1 MGIKKMKINNQVLSI
16 PPYISTSWKNIN
28 SILVDQSG
36 NLVILLHTNAK
47 ISIPNLEKPII
58 NVVFDAHAKYL
69 EKEENDKHQK
79 INPSFSMG
87 LPLKIMGEG
96 SNSSLES
103 LGSAMQ
109 HNPAN
114 ANAPD
119 LPPDIL
125 NKIASISK
133 IMGIDNPEMTPK
145 AEPHCNCVHCQI
157 AKAIRGE
164 AKEDDLLNDASEEV
178 TEADLK
184 FKTWEIKQTA
194 EKLYIVMNPLDNNE
208 KYTVFLGNPLGCTCG
223 AKNCEHI
230 RAVLN
235 T

>member
-1 MGIKKMKINNQVLSI
+1 MKINNQVLSI

-47 ISIPNLEKPII
+47 ISIPNLEKSII
-58 NVVFDAHAKYL
+58 NVIFDAHAKYL
-69 EKEENDKHQK
+69 EKEESDRRQK
-79 INPSFSMG
+79 TNPTFSMG
-87 LPLKIMGEG
+87 IPLKIGEG
-96 SNSSLES
+96 ADSAFES

-114 ANAPD
+114 SNAPD
-119 LPPDIL
+119 LPEEVL
-125 NKIASISK
+125 NKIAAISK
-133 IMGIDNPEMTPK
+133 VMGIDNPELFPK
-145 AEPHCNCVHCQI
+145 AEPHCNCIHCQI

-164 AKEDDLLNDASEEV
+164 AKDDQAEELGEEV
-178 TEADLK
+178 TEEDLK
-184 FKTWEIKQTA
+184 FKTWEINQTG
-194 EKLYIVMNPLDNNE
+194 EQLYVVSNPLNANE
-208 KYTVFLGNPLGCTCG
+208 KYTVFLGEPLCCTCG

>member
-1 MGIKKMKINNQVLSI
+1 MKINNQVLSI

-28 SILVDQSG
+28 SILVDQNG

-47 ISIPNLEKPII
+47 ISIPNLDKSII
-58 NVVFDAHAKYL
+58 NVIFDAHAKYL
-69 EKEENDKHQK
+69 EKEESDRRQK
-79 INPSFSMG
+79 VNPGLSMG
-87 LPLKIMGEG
+87 IPLKITGEG
-96 SNSSLES
+96 ADSAFES

-119 LPPDIL
+119 LPPEVLD
-125 NKIASISK
+125 KIASISK
-133 IMGIDNPEMTPK
+133 IMGIDNPELLPK
-145 AEPHCNCVHCQI
+145 AEPHCNCIHCQI

-164 AKEDDLLNDASEEV
+164 SKAAPQEDELSEEV

-184 FKTWEIKQTA
+184 FKTWEISQTGQQ
-194 EKLYIVMNPLDNNE
+194 LYSVTNPLNVNE
-208 KYTVFLGNPLGCTCG
+208 KYTVFLGEPLCCTCG

>member
-1 MGIKKMKINNQVLSI
+1 MKINNQVLSI

-28 SILVDQSG
+28 SILVDQTG

-47 ISIPNLEKPII
+47 ISIPNLDKSII
-58 NVVFDAHAKYL
+58 NVIFDAHAKYL
-69 EKEENDKHQK
+69 EKEENDRRQK

-87 LPLKIMGEG
+87 IPLKIAGDIPDA
-96 SNSSLES
+96 SYLES

-119 LPPDIL
+119 LPEDIL

-133 IMGIDNPEMTPK
+133 IMGIDNPEITPK

-157 AKAIRGE
+157 AKAIRNE
-164 AKEDDLLNDASEEV
+164 AKDSNDTVSPEENCEDVSEE
-178 TEADLK
+178 DLK
-184 FKTWEIKQTA
+184 FRTWDINQTG
-194 EKLYIVMNPLDNNE
+194 EKLYVVTNPLDNNE
-208 KYTVFLGNPLGCTCG
+208 KYTVFLGTPLGCTCG
-223 AKNCEHI
+223 ERNCEHI

>member
-1 MGIKKMKINNQVLSI
+1 MKINHQVLSI

-47 ISIPNLEKPII
+47 ISIPSLEKSII
-58 NVVFDAHAKYL
+58 NVIFDAHAKFL
-69 EKEENDKHQK
+69 ENDEKEKSQK
-79 INPSFSMG
+79 AGSNFSMG
-87 LPLKIMGEG
+87 VPLKIGVDG
-96 SNSSLES
+96 IES
-103 LGSAMQ
+103 LGSALQ

-114 ANAPD
+114 ANSPD
-119 LPPDIL
+119 LPPDVL

-133 IMGIDNPEMTPK
+133 IMGVQSPEMIPK
-145 AEPHCNCVHCQI
+145 AEPHCNCPHCQI
-157 AKAIRGE
+157 SRAIRGE
-164 AKEDDLLNDASEEV
+164 AKDEEVSEE
-178 TEADLK
+178 DLK
-184 FKTWEIKQTA
+184 FRTWDINQTGDQ
-194 EKLYIVMNPLDNNE
+194 LYVVANPLDENE

-223 AKNCEHI
+223 EKNCEHL

>member
-1 MGIKKMKINNQVLSI
+1 MKINHQVLSI

-28 SILVDQSG
+28 SILVDQNG

-47 ISIPNLEKPII
+47 ISIPNLDKPII
-58 NVVFDAHAKYL
+58 NVIFDAHAKYL
-69 EKEENDKHQK
+69 EKEENDKRQK
-79 INPSFSMG
+79 NQTFSMG
-87 LPLKIMGEG
+87 IPLKISGEG
-96 SNSSLES
+96 VDSAIES
-103 LGSAMQ
+103 LGLAMQ

-119 LPPDIL
+119 LPPEIL
-125 NKIASISK
+125 SKIASISK
-133 IMGIDNPEMTPK
+133 IMGMDNPEVTPK
-145 AEPHCNCVHCQI
+145 AEPHCNCIHCQI

-164 AKEDDLLNDASEEV
+164 SFDDESEEVIEEV
-178 TEADLK
+178 TEEDLK
-184 FKTWEIKQTA
+184 FKTWEIAQTA
-194 EKLYIVMNPLDNNE
+194 EHLYVVTNPINKNE
-208 KYTVFLGNPLGCTCG
+208 KYTVFLGKPLGCTCG